1 MKKLMKKAAKNFT
14 ESCDTIYN
22 KNRGTLWAS
31 VTTYMPEGRAEALI
45 WTERRFIQYEEDDE
59 ERS

>member
-14 ESCDTIYN
+14 ESCDIIYN

-45 WTERRFIQYEEDDE
+45 
-59 ERS
+59 